1 MSTTVET
8 LHRSVYQSEK
18 LPQGLHYYATA
29 HPEMYS
35 LIKESNFHGLVKP
48 TLKRPWGSNPLNF
61 LLTTEK
67 LAQTIVQESEK
78 KHPLRGSEGVTE
90 KIHFWGQPLALK
102 AIYLNGLTGYNN
114 SSMFSDPV
122 RQIFNEH
129 GLKTIEYSAATPHA
143 LIRPWI
149 EGSTLDMVFQQLE
162 QDSKEIAKSVYLKLS
177 ENKNILS
184 ANQDVFSVLTELLK
198 RFGFQPV
205 INGLYNKIIEPGDQI
220 TSKAAAFFSKSGEEA
235 RSFLESEKMKMTVD
249 FSLPP
254 LEHDD
259 TITFVR
265 GQIKDRLGNWI
276 LPNKSIRQL
285 SKATN
290 VDYVFNLLL
299 SNMICH
305 DPFYIRKDM
314 GYPMGIYGQ

>member
-1 MSTTVET
+1 MRINGENPGP
-8 LHRSVYQSEK
+8 SVYQSEK
-18 LPQGLHYYATA
+18 LPQGLHYYATVY
-29 HPEMYS
+29 PEIHS
-35 LIKESNFHGLVKP
+35 LTNEVNFHGLVKP
-48 TLKRPWGSNPLNF
+48 TLKRPWGSSLLNF
-61 LLTTEK
+61 LLKTEEM
-67 LAQTIVQESEK
+67 AQDIIHESEQ

-90 KIHFWGQPLALK
+90 KIHFWGQPLAIK
-102 AIYLNGLTGYNN
+102 AIYSNGLTGYKN
-114 SSMFSDPV
+114 SSIFSDPV
-122 RQIFNEH
+122 RQIFNKH

-149 EGSTLDMVFQQLE
+149 EGLTLDAIFQQLE
-162 QDSKEIAKSVYLKLS
+162 QNNKELATSIYLKLS

-184 ANQDVFSVLTELLK
+184 ANQGVFSVLTELLE

-205 INGLYNKIIEPGDQI
+205 INSLYNKIIEPDDQI
-220 TSKAAAFFSKSGEEA
+220 TSKAAAFFSRYGEEG
-235 RSFLESEKMKMTVD
+235 RDFTESEKIKMTVD

-254 LEHDD
+254 IEHDNS
-259 TITFVR
+259 ITFIR

-285 SKATN
+285 SKAAD
-290 VDYVFNLLL
+290 VDSIFNLLL

-305 DPFYIRKDM
+305 DPFYIRKDI